1 MSNTTTAIGFLKQHG
16 FPTAPE
22 EMARLIIERLT
33 DAETLQSIREATDPD
48 TLLLILECKGPEFYE
63 HIIANKY
70 CDNTILTR
78 VWQSKTPH
86 DSSFG
91 RNYLVEIVAHPN
103 VSQELISEIEKECD
117 DDGADYDKIRFLI
130 GLASNP
136 SRTSDQLVGM
146 WNALDSFSE
155 EAGYFDYLEKFHLA
169 IISNPSLTR
178 EDVLQID
185 VSKEDEQV
193 LRAYAQRVVSK
204 T

>member
-1 MSNTTTAIGFLKQHG
+1 MNSTTTAIEFLKQHG

-22 EMARLIIERLT
+22 EMARLIIERLS

-48 TLLLILECKGPEFYE
+48 TLLLLLECKGPEFYE

-78 VWQSKTPH
+78 VWQSPY
-86 DSSFG
+86 DSSIG

-103 VSQELISEIEKECD
+103 ASQELISEIQKECD
-117 DDGADYDKIRFLI
+117 DGGWDYDKIRFLI

-155 EAGYFDYLEKFHLA
+155 ESEYFDYLEKFHLA

-185 VSKEDEQV
+185 VSEEDEQV
-193 LRAYAQRVVSK
+193 LRAYAQRVAFK
-204 T
+204 K

>member
-1 MSNTTTAIGFLKQHG
+1 MQKH
-16 FPTAPE
+16 
-22 EMARLIIERLT
+22 
-33 DAETLQSIREATDPD
+33 
-48 TLLLILECKGPEFYE
+48 
-63 HIIANKY
+63 
-70 CDNTILTR
+70 
-78 VWQSKTPH
+78 
-86 DSSFG
+86 SSFG